1 MVISSFIA
9 EFIEEERKGVRSA
22 LEEITGVEIH
32 KVIDNTKFILTLEKQ
47 TLDESYKTADRISKI
62 SGLTH
67 LCLVYTNFEDEVAG
81 HSEAET

>member
-9 EFIEEERKGVRSA
+9 EFTQKERERVRTE
-22 LEEITGVEIH
+22 LEEFSGVEIH
-32 KVIDNTKFILTLEKQ
+32 KVIDNTKFILTLEKR
-47 TLDESYKTADRISKI
+47 TLDESYKTADRMSKI

-81 HSEAET
+81 HSQAET

>member
-22 LEEITGVEIH
+22 LEKITGVEIH

-81 HSEAET
+81 HSQAET